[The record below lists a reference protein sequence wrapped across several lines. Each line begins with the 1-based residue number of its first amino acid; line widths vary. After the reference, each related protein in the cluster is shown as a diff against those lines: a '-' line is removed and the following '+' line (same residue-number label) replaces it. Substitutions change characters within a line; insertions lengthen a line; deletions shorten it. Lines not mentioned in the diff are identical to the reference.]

1 MTRSEL
7 RAGGAGYDEFL
18 EMAFLRSPYGL
29 VYHDASSRVVACNEA
44 AERILGITSEEA
56 MGRYA
61 RDPRWQPVKEDG
73 SPFPIDE
80 LPVNVCLRTGESVR
94 DAVVGVWNPDENRV
108 KWLRLDA
115 VPSLGE
121 GASAPKGALAWIA
134 DVTSQIEAAKSE
146 KASRGRFASLFG
158 HMAEGVALH
167 EVVLSPEGRPVD
179 YRIIDANPQYES
191 HVGIARDAAVGRLG
205 SEVYGTSPAPYLDE
219 FCGAA
224 LTGEPYSFETYFP
237 PLDKHFRISVAP
249 LGPRGFATIFFD
261 ISGTKRS
268 EAERERLVIELERK
282 NKELESIVYVASHD
296 LRSPLVNIQGFGAR
310 LERDCAELAPAAAQA
325 AAGDPSSASRVE
337 AICRESIPR
346 SLDFIRASGIKIDR
360 LISGLLRLSRTG
372 RAVLVPMV
380 LDMEAML
387 REIVKAMSFQV
398 EKAGAILELEP
409 LPACLGDADQIA
421 QVFTNLL
428 DNAIKYRAADRRL
441 EVRVSGRRDGSM
453 SVYSVEDNGIGIPA
467 DRIERIWELFCR
479 LDPDDGAGG
488 EGLGLTLTRRIVE
501 RHGGSIKAESEP
513 GRGSRF
519 IIALPSGGPSH
530 ARIG

>member
-7 RAGGAGYDEFL
+7 RAGGAVDDEFL
-18 EMAFLRSPYGL
+18 EMAFRDSPYGL
-29 VYHDASSRVVACNEA
+29 VYHDVESKVVACNEA
-44 AERILGITSEEA
+44 AERILGIHRA
-56 MGRYA
+56 DAIGKAVY
-61 RDPRWQPVKEDG
+61 DPLWRPIREDG
-73 SPFPIDE
+73 SPFPAEE
-80 LPVNVCLRTGESVR
+80 LPVSICLRTGEPVR
-94 DAVVGVWNPDENRV
+94 GAVVGIWNGAEAKV
-108 KWLRLDA
+108 KWLRLDVEPRVA
-115 VPSLGE
+115 E
-121 GASAPKGALAWIA
+121 GSSVLRGALAWIDDITD
-134 DVTSQIEAAKSE
+134 DVEAEKSE
-146 KASRGRFASLFG
+146 KKSRDLFRSLFD
-158 HMAEGVALH
+158 HMSEGVALH
-167 EVVLSPEGRPVD
+167 VAVLDEAGRPVD
-179 YRIIDANPQYES
+179 YRIVDANPQYEA
-191 HVGIARDAAVGRLG
+191 HVGIPREAAVGRLG
-205 SEVYGTSPAPYLDE
+205 SEVYGTSPAPYLEE
-219 FCGAA
+219 FCGVA
-224 LTGEPYSFETYFP
+224 LTGTPHAFETYFP
-237 PLDKHFRISVAP
+237 PLDKHFRISIAP

-261 ISGTKRS
+261 VSRERRA
-268 EAERERLVIELERK
+268 EAERERLVVELERK

-325 AAGDPSSASRVE
+325 AAGDPSAASRVE
-337 AICRESIPR
+337 AICSESVPR

-372 RAVLVPMV
+372 RAVLVPAE

-387 REIVKAMSFQV
+387 REIVKAMSFQA
-398 EKAGAILELEP
+398 EKAGASIEFGA
-409 LPACLGDADQIA
+409 LPACLGDSDQIA

-441 EVRVSGRRDGSM
+441 EVRVSGRRELAM
-453 SVYSVEDNGIGIPA
+453 SVYSVEDNGIGIPP

-501 RHGGSIKAESEP
+501 RHGGSIRAESEP

-519 IIALPSGGPSH
+519 IVALPSGGPSH